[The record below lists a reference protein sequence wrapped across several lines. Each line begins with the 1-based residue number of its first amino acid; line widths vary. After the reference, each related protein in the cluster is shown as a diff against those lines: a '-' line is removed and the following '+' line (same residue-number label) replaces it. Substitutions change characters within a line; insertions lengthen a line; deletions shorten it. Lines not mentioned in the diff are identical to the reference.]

1 MRGGMGDRGALQHQR
16 QGMKIVG
23 GPGSLSMG
31 DPSLAPGGPLYST
44 SSHGSM
50 LPAARSPDSSP
61 GKSTG
66 SPQSGPMA
74 SPIPPSMSVAPGA
87 KLDRGQQQQQ
97 PGPVMAPIGT
107 MRFPASPMK
116 GGEDG
121 SGAPGGLSQSSNAQ
135 VSTNGLVREWK
146 KEVCVCP
153 SEHFRDVF
161 TGLVS

>member
-1 MRGGMGDRGALQHQR
+1 
-16 QGMKIVG
+16 
-23 GPGSLSMG
+23 
-31 DPSLAPGGPLYST
+31 
-44 SSHGSM
+44 
-50 LPAARSPDSSP
+50 
-61 GKSTG
+61 
-66 SPQSGPMA
+66 
-74 SPIPPSMSVAPGA
+74 MSVAPGA

-153 SEHFRDVF
+153 YEHFRDVF